1 MVPGERGVGQNCTE
15 TRQNAHGDKKTTVRQ
30 QSCCVTAER
39 VSGGAKYIQTA
50 RAAITVAVTVERA
63 GVQRIVTTVAQQLAE
78 GTLSRS

>member
-1 MVPGERGVGQNCTE
+1 MRS
-15 TRQNAHGDKKTTVRQ
+15 
-30 QSCCVTAER
+30 SCCVTAER

-50 RAAITVAVTVERA
+50 RAAIAVAVTVERA